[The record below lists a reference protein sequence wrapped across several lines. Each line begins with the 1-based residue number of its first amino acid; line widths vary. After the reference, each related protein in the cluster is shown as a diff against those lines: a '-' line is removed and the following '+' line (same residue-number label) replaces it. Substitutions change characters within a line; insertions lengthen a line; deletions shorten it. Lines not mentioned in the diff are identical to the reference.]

1 VAPSSPTVAG
11 WELALRLRLRR
22 EELGIE
28 VRTIT
33 QELGFT
39 RNYWSAVENER
50 KILSEVSLTT
60 ILALFEFDKDERQEL
75 LELRTL
81 ARQRGWWSQYPT
93 LFDSEVQRL
102 YGLEAGAHS
111 LQDYESLLVPGL
123 LQTAD
128 YAAAIMKPAV
138 TIRQVEV
145 EQRVAARLKRQ
156 ERLTGI
162 DPLHLTVVL
171 SEAVLRQ
178 EIGGP
183 DVLRAQLQY
192 VADMVESY
200 SDTIVVRIIPFT
212 VTECGLFGAA
222 TVNLIDFESTRLR
235 GVFWQETV
243 TSWGIVDDPQQVHN
257 IRTTY
262 GDALERAS
270 SRDDSLNMIRARIR
284 ELA

>member
-1 VAPSSPTVAG
+1 MATSSPTVAG
-11 WELALRLRLRR
+11 WELALRLRRRR
-22 EELGIE
+22 EELGLE

-50 KILSEVSLTT
+50 KILSEESLAKV
-60 ILALFEFDKDERQEL
+60 LALFEFDKEEREEL
-75 LELRTL
+75 LELRTV
-81 ARQRGWWSQYPT
+81 ARKRGWWSQYSA
-93 LFDSEVQRL
+93 LFDAEVQRL

-111 LQDYESLLVPGL
+111 VQDYESLLIPGL

-145 EQRVAARLKRQ
+145 EQRVEARMKRQ
-156 ERLTGI
+156 ERLT
-162 DPLHLTVVL
+162 DDEPLNLTAVL
-171 SEAVLRQ
+171 SEGVLRQ

-183 DVLRAQLQY
+183 KVLRAQLEY
-192 VADMVESY
+192 VADMIESY
-200 SDTIVVRIIPFT
+200 PDTIDVRIIPFT

-222 TVNLIDFESTRLR
+222 TVNLIDFESPRLP

-243 TSWGIVDDPQQVHN
+243 TTWGIVDDPQQVHN

-262 GDALERAS
+262 GDALKHAS
-270 SRDDSLNMIRARIR
+270 TREDSMRMIRARIR

>member
-1 VAPSSPTVAG
+1 VAG
-11 WELALRLRLRR
+11 WELALRLRRRR

-28 VRTIT
+28 VRIIT
-33 QELGFT
+33 HELGFT

-50 KILSEVSLTT
+50 KILSEDSLTQ
-60 ILALFEFDKDERQEL
+60 ILDLFEFDKAERDEL
-75 LELRTL
+75 LELRRV
-81 ARQRGWWSQYPT
+81 ARQRGWWSQYPM

-111 LQDYESLLVPGL
+111 VQGYESLSVPGL
-123 LQTAD
+123 LQTAE
-128 YAAAIMKPAV
+128 YAEAIMKPAV

-145 EQRVAARLKRQ
+145 AQRVEARLKRQ
-156 ERLTGI
+156 ERLTGD

-183 DVLRAQLQY
+183 EVLREQLEY
-192 VADMVESY
+192 VANMIESY
-200 SDTIVVRIIPFT
+200 SDTIAARIIPFT

-222 TVNLIDFESTRLR
+222 TVNLIDFESPELP

-243 TSWGIVDDPQQVHN
+243 TSWGIVDDPQQVRN
-257 IRTTY
+257 LRTTY
-262 GDALERAS
+262 DDALKNAS